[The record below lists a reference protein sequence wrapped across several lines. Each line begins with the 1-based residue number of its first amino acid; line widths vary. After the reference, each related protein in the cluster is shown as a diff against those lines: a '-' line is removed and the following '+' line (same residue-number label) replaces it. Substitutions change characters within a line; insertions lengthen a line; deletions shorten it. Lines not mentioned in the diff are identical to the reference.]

1 MDQIKSI
8 KSRRNIIVFNLIIV
22 LSDSYYFVQ
31 FPSVKV
37 NFRFNVRM
45 IRGLLVNLI
54 SSVKYLD
61 IITLN

>member
-22 LSDSYYFVQ
+22 LPNLADSYYFVQ

-37 NFRFNVRM
+37 NFRFNVKM
-45 IRGLLVNLI
+45 IRSLFLLI
-54 SSVKYLD
+54 SLALLIL
-61 IITLN
+61 II